1 MEQLVQILQGH
12 NMRDVLVKLTD
23 KEELELVIPVD
34 RVVTIDTNNIVYLL
48 DKAYIIEEKYI
59 DKEL

>member
-1 MEQLVQILQGH
+1 
-12 NMRDVLVKLTD
+12 MRDILVKTTD
-23 KEELELVIPVD
+23 NQELESVIPID
-34 RVVTIDTNNIVYLL
+34 RVVTIDSNNVVYLQ